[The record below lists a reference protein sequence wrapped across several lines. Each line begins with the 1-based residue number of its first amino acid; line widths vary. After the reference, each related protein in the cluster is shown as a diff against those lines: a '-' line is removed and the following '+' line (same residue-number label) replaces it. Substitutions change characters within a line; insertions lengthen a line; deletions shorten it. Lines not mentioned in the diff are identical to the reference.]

1 MMIGLVTGG
10 EKCGCYVRTLR
21 MLCTEKATVWS
32 APDGSD
38 KHTSLLI
45 MQTAACVSCPIACV
59 RVCVGGGGHS
69 SMHPKNIFSLLEL
82 TLLHFLPSKIGQNW
96 IFSHRPCLCLCLCVR
111 LFVYLCHIAV
121 AA

>member
-45 MQTAACVSCPIACV
+45 MQTAACVSCPI
-59 RVCVGGGGHS
+59 VCVGVCGGGALQHA
-69 SMHPKNIFSLLEL
+69 
-82 TLLHFLPSKIGQNW
+82 SKE
-96 IFSHRPCLCLCLCVR
+96 
-111 LFVYLCHIAV
+111 HI
-121 AA
+121 